1 MTLEELKAMIIGD
14 LEIDKTELD
23 LESIKTPQIHNK
35 YLSILME
42 EKLTLT
48 RLRNDYSAIKKNK
61 WLYYTGKMSQEE
73 LDFFEWEPFQHNIL
87 KADIDKFMDSD
98 DDILKIRTKITFQE
112 EKVSFIEETLKMINN
127 RQWLIRSAIDWIK
140 FTNGTT

>member
-14 LEIDKTELD
+14 FEIDKTELD

-48 RLRNDYSAIKKNK
+48 RLRNDYSATRKNK